1 MSVTYDDSGLIPA
14 IAQDRLTGEV
24 RMVAFMNAE
33 ALALTL
39 STGLATFFSRS
50 RGKLW
55 VKGESSGNQLEVSAV
70 IADCDA
76 DTLLL
81 QVDPVG
87 PSCHTGRRTCFFRRV
102 LQDGSLRDEPT
113 EAQPFLLELERT
125 LEERKSSTAEKS
137 YTKSLFESGA
147 VKIGA
152 KVEEEARE
160 LAQALRQESDERVV
174 AEAADVLYH
183 LMVGLRARD
192 LTLRAVIEAMAAR
205 TQQSGHEEKAA
216 RSPKA

>member
-1 MSVTYDDSGLIPA
+1 MSVTYDDSGLIAA

-55 VKGESSGNQLEVSAV
+55 VKGETSGNKLEVSAV

-102 LQDGSLRDEPT
+102 LADGSLRDEPT
-113 EAQPFLLELERT
+113 EAQPFLAELERT

-137 YTKSLFESGA
+137 YTKSLFESGVA
-147 VKIGA
+147 KIGA

-205 TQQSGHEEKAA
+205 THQSGHQEKAA
-216 RSPKA
+216 RSPKP